1 MWRNDTQKRA
11 TIAPAVALVLF
22 LRGVNVGG
30 YRNFRPSRLAQQL
43 KHLDAVS
50 IGAAGTFVIRE
61 PVSRERLRREFAR
74 RLPFD
79 THIAVCESRDMVRLM
94 SRDLFKGHSAR
105 PDIVRFVSLLSDR
118 PRATPALPMDLPS
131 TSDWLVKILAR
142 ENRFVVG
149 LYRRRMKVIS
159 YLSALDRVFGVPATT
174 RSWSTLEAVARV
186 LGDRS

>member
-1 MWRNDTQKRA
+1 M
-11 TIAPAVALVLF
+11 ALVVF

-30 YRNFRPSRLAQQL
+30 ARRFSPSRLAGQL
-43 KHLDAVS
+43 KHLEAVS
-50 IGAAGTFVIRE
+50 IGAAGTFVIRQ
-61 PVSRERLRREFAR
+61 PPSREQLRREFTR

-79 THIAVCESRDMVRLM
+79 THIAICESRDMVRLM
-94 SRDLFKGHSAR
+94 SRDLFTGYSAR

-131 TSDWLVKILAR
+131 TGDWLVKILAR
-142 ENRFVVG
+142 DNRFVVG

-174 RSWSTLEAVARV
+174 RSWSTLEAIARV
-186 LGDRS
+186 LRDRS